1 MNSLA
6 WRRFGIRLRL
16 LTPGAL
22 TLAAVFVS
30 VVPVGLSG
38 LPEVTPFFALM
49 AVYHWSIYRPELL
62 PAPVVFVLGLAQ
74 DALTGGPLGLFA
86 LILVVVYGLVSTQR
100 RAFLGR
106 TFPVE
111 WFGFSLVVLGT
122 TMAGW
127 LISCIYFVALVDPRP
142 VALQGA
148 LTLATYPCVV
158 WIFARIARTALRRV

>member
-1 MNSLA
+1 MNSLT

-74 DALTGGPLGLFA
+74 DGLTGGPLGLFA
-86 LILVVVYGLVSTQR
+86 LILIVVYGLVSTQR
-100 RAFLGR
+100 GHSWEGPFRSNGSVSPSSCSAQ
-106 TFPVE
+106 P
-111 WFGFSLVVLGT
+111 WP
-122 TMAGW
+122 AG
-127 LISCIYFVALVDPRP
+127 
-142 VALQGA
+142 
-148 LTLATYPCVV
+148 
-158 WIFARIARTALRRV
+158 